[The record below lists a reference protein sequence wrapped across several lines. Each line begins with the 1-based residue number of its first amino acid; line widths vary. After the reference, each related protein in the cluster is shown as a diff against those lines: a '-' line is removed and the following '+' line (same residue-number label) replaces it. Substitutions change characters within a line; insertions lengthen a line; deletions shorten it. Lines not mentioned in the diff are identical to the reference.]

1 MMMSGLHHH
10 YHVISLQH
18 QQGFGISKDPRRSAK
33 KLVRYGNADPHGRLP
48 RVAGET
54 CNLLSDV
61 IVIDHIVVDYQLFYS
76 GTRKLNV

>member
-1 MMMSGLHHH
+1 MSYH
-10 YHVISLQH
+10 YNINKVS
-18 QQGFGISKDPRRSAK
+18 GFPKIRGEAQRNW
-33 KLVRYGNADPHGRLP
+33 YGNADPHGRLP